1 MEYTRLG
8 NTGLLISRISFGN
21 MVNFAPEDEE
31 VNTEIIKT
39 CYEAGVNFFDTAEM
53 YSKFLKILDMK
64 MERQRNNLV
73 DP

>member
-21 MVNFAPEDEE
+21 MVNFALEDEE

-39 CYEAGVNFFDTAEM
+39 CYEAGVNFFDSAE
-53 YSKFLKILDMK
+53 
-64 MERQRNNLV
+64 
-73 DP
+73 